1 MTYDETVQ
9 KLSALLIRAGKTE
22 CTVDYINKKIK
33 LIVENEGLT
42 SKTKAL
48 SVFRSDRDI
57 RNALTAGALEEVSF
71 DVLSV
76 SNGKSRETE
85 TPFQKLTIAINRN
98 NKPEIRT
105 AFLSDREVPLLA
117 RSAYKAK
124 LNISEN
130 GRVGFPNNF
139 MSEKLDKP
147 IFDAN
152 TLAMHTEPIEDAK
165 DKTYGVWHGTVGAI
179 YTKNGTRIEVSS
191 EGSLLPATVWVND
204 ENDARNIM
212 KGDDVV
218 FDGLY
223 SKSRG
228 VKFTTFV
235 MVAKEV
241 RTNPTANI
249 VV

>member
-9 KLSALLIRAGKTE
+9 KLSTLLIRAGKTE

-33 LIVENEGLT
+33 SIVENEGIT
-42 SKTKAL
+42 SKLKAL
-48 SVFRSDRDI
+48 SVFRSDREI
-57 RNALTAGALEEVSF
+57 RNALLAGALEEVSF

-85 TPFQKLTIAINRN
+85 TPFQKLTIAINRSD
-98 NKPEIRT
+98 KPEIRT
-105 AFLSDREVPLLA
+105 AFLNDREVPLLA

-124 LNISEN
+124 LNLGED
-130 GRVGFPNNF
+130 GRVGFPDNF
-139 MSEKLDKP
+139 TSEKLDKL

-152 TLAMHTEPIEDAK
+152 SLAIHTEPIEDAK
-165 DKTYGVWHGTVGAI
+165 DKMYGVWHGTVGAM
-179 YTKNGTRIEVSS
+179 YTKNGNRIEVSS
-191 EGSLLPATVWVND
+191 DGSLLPTTVWVNNED
-204 ENDARNIM
+204 DFRNIM

-218 FDGLY
+218 FDGVY
-223 SKSRG
+223 TKTRG